1 MLERLLENWLDSA
14 SELSYQQ
21 VFVQMLSASG
31 YTVLHS
37 TRHCLLEFGKDVL
50 AIAPDGVGCA
60 FQLKGQPNKQ
70 MTVSEFRRD
79 IQPQLVQLMS
89 QPPAM
94 PGFPPGIHRSYLVS
108 NGSFSEE
115 VQVAVSQMN
124 TAPYPSKLELWS
136 RGKLLDMALSAS
148 TKLWPSEID
157 DTRRLLDLYMADTS
171 DQLPL
176 GLLAGMLSSILLLD
190 QRDSES
196 APPSVL
202 ELSRVSS
209 SAMWA
214 TSIALSPFVLSENHQ
229 AVAVGWTVCRAML
242 QATYEKNGGKWEVS
256 HHFELAERAILDAL
270 AALWVEV
277 SRRDHLAMPPGL
289 EDSVIYGWRIGVLRG
304 LLSSLYLAN
313 ESRPLLPPE
322 DHTELGA
329 WLMEE
334 RGAPDLWGEAAIAC
348 EFPPLLVLCKKGD
361 DTRVADT
368 LASFAATIIALN
380 QADSRLAL
388 SSPYY
393 DGTASFLAQMSLD
406 VEESEKETFEGSS
419 YMARVLLLSLAAIGE
434 KSACKRLWRDFSKLS
449 HRYFLHAEEWMY
461 LVPTA
466 TQGQE
471 LTRIYPSTYEW
482 SSLVSEAEGV
492 GRIPNLPTWLLA
504 MWWQACPH
512 RASAGPWL
520 SSLVSSRTQVAP
532 EIQ

>member
-1 MLERLLENWLDSA
+1 MLEKLLENWLDSA

-70 MTVSEFRRD
+70 MTVGEFRRE

-94 PGFPPGIHRSYLVS
+94 PGFPPGVHRSYLVS

-136 RGKLLDMALSAS
+136 RGKLLEMALSAS

-176 GLLAGMLSSILLLD
+176 DLLAGMLSSILLLD
-190 QRDSES
+190 RLDSES
-196 APPSVL
+196 DQPSIL
-202 ELSRVSS
+202 ELSRVAS

-214 TSIALSPFVLSENHQ
+214 TSIALSPFALSENHQ

-242 QATYEKNGGKWEVS
+242 QAMYEKNGGKWEVS

-270 AALWVEV
+270 AALWAEV

-313 ESRPLLPPE
+313 ESQPLLPPE
-322 DHTELGA
+322 DHTDLRA

-348 EFPPLLVLCKKGD
+348 EFPPLLVLRKMGD
-361 DTRVADT
+361 DGRVAAT
-368 LASFAATIIALN
+368 LASLAAAIIALN
-380 QADSRLAL
+380 QADSGLAL

-419 YMARVLLLSLAAIGE
+419 YIARVLLLSLAAIGE
-434 KSACKRLWRDFSKLS
+434 KSECKRLWRDFSKLS
-449 HRYFLHAEEWMY
+449 HRYFLQAEEWMY

-466 TQGQE
+466 RQGQE

-482 SSLVSEAEGV
+482 SSLVSEAEGL
-492 GRIPNLPTWLLA
+492 GRPSNLPIWLLA

-512 RASAGPWL
+512 RASAESWL
-520 SSLVSSRTQVAP
+520 SSLVSSRNQVALDAK
-532 EIQ
+532 